1 MRDITFTAD
10 KNMTLAPI
18 LLFAYNRP
26 DHLAQTLS
34 ALQANHLAAEST
46 LYIYS
51 DAPASDSDI
60 AGVAAVRAMIAQ
72 VEGFKQV
79 ELILRDTNWGLAAS
93 IIDGVTERVKQ
104 WGRVIVLEDDLL
116 TSPYFLTFMNE
127 GLSLYAHTE
136 QVMCVQA
143 HLLAT
148 AEPLPETFFIRFA
161 NSWGWATWDRAW
173 AHFQPDGA
181 KLLSQLE
188 QRQATRRFDFD
199 GRYPFTRMLRRQIA
213 GQNHSWA
220 IRWNASLFLADGLSL
235 NAGRSLIRNIG
246 TDGSGTNFKRAAEF
260 RTDLYAG
267 DAPLWIN
274 PEAPLEESEIA
285 RRAIGR
291 VFAYEYSKITKAKN
305 LLLQLWHRFTSLFS

>member
-1 MRDITFTAD
+1 
-10 KNMTLAPI
+10 MTLAPI

-34 ALQANHLAAEST
+34 ALRANLLAAEST

-51 DAPASDSDI
+51 DAPATEKDA
-60 AGVAAVRAMIAQ
+60 AGVAAVRALIQ
-72 VEGFKQV
+72 NVEGFQHV
-79 ELILRDTNWGLAAS
+79 EVIERDTNWGLATN
-93 IIDGVTERVKQ
+93 IIAGVTERVNA

-127 GLSLYAHTE
+127 GLSLYATIE

-143 HLLAT
+143 HVLAT
-148 AEPLPETFFIRFA
+148 PEQLPETFFIRFA
-161 NSWGWATWDRAW
+161 NSWGWATWQRAW
-173 AHFQPDGA
+173 QQFEPDGRV
-181 KLLSQLE
+181 LLRGLE

-235 NAGRSLIRNIG
+235 NAGRSLVRNIG

-260 RTDLYAG
+260 RTNLYAG
-267 DAPLWIN
+267 DAPLRLT
-274 PEAPLEESEIA
+274 PEAPLVESELA

-291 VFAYEYSKITKAKN
+291 IFAYEYSKITKAKH
-305 LLLQLWHRFTSLFS
+305 LVFQLWRRFSALFS